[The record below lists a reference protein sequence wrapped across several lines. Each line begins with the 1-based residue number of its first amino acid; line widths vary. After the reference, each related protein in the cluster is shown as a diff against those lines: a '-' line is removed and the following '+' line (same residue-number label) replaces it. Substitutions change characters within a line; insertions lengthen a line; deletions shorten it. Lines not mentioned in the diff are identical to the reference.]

1 MARIVPST
9 PMLSTINPMYDSESC
24 MVVCAPVAGSAN
36 GSRRALQCRFV
47 RCDIC
52 TAPGCLGSWP
62 SNDDICGAERAT
74 KNRIW
79 ILAFA
84 RFIFS
89 TKMCRQKPSLQ
100 RMIYDCVDSWSLS
113 ECKSQQRLPLRSCLR
128 ARLSERHTS
137 LHTYN
142 LRTFAVRARERKT
155 EREWLER
162 MFVFCRGS
170 HSTIGKQ
177 PLWSLF
183 ST

>member
-100 RMIYDCVDSWSLS
+100 RVIYDCVDSWSLS
-113 ECKSQQRLPLRSCLR
+113 NARASSGCL
-128 ARLSERHTS
+128 
-137 LHTYN
+137 
-142 LRTFAVRARERKT
+142 FVRACGRGWVSATQAYIHTIFAHLPYAQEKERQKESDWRECLYSAGALTR
-155 EREWLER
+155 R
-162 MFVFCRGS
+162 
-170 HSTIGKQ
+170 
-177 PLWSLF
+177 
-183 ST
+183 